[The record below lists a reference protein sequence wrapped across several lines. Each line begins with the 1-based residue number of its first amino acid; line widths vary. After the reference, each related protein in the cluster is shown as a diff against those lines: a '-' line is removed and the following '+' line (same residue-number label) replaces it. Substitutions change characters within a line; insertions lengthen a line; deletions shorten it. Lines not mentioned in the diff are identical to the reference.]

1 MDFDAFKL
9 LENLAYSLNEISIE
23 ARFDGGTGRAE
34 VEYHIRSK
42 RVRTVSRSSAS
53 AKFKRTT
60 RQGNG
65 HWAAQIY
72 ANNQRICLGNF
83 DMEKEAAMAYDSA
96 AIRL

>member
-23 ARFDGGTGRAE
+23 ARFDGGTGAE

-42 RVRTVSRSSAS
+42 GLRTGSRSSSA
-53 AKFKRTT
+53 AKFKGTT
-60 RQGNG
+60 RQRNG

-72 ANNQRICLGNF
+72 ANNQRIWLGTF
-83 DMEKEAAMAYDSA
+83 DIEKEASMAYDSA